1 MPSPYYDRE
10 AGTPIGEV
18 RNEIFNKYGSA
29 AYESSQYGWHHEH
42 PSVTE
47 TKMYHLVQADTVK
60 FLIATVKYRIIDM
73 RPTNRTTKALLFP
86 DMPEMLGVDLQNP
99 ISIDLEWRD
108 ANIPFIGKD
117 ECDKQGIPYT
127 L

>member
-1 MPSPYYDRE
+1 MPSPYYDTE

-18 RNEIFNKYGSA
+18 RNEIFNKYGNA

-42 PSVTE
+42 ISNIE
-47 TKMYHLVQADTVK
+47 MKMYNLVQADTVK
-60 FLIATVKYRIIDM
+60 FLVATIKYRMMDM
-73 RPTNRTTKALLFP
+73 Q
-86 DMPEMLGVDLQNP
+86 EMLIPDIQNP

-117 ECDKQGIPYT
+117 ECDKQGITYT